1 MLHLPKPGDVAPY
14 YQKYIDL
21 VPQTND
27 VLDELYQQHLDTI
40 DLITSLDDETL
51 LSAYA
56 PGKWTILELVVHL
69 MDTERVFSYR
79 ALRFSRNDTTELP
92 GFDEN
97 SFAANSEANQRK
109 VLSLVKEYS
118 LIRSCTIELFRGL
131 SQTQLN
137 RTGIANGNAMKTS
150 AIPYILCGH
159 EIHHRN
165 VIESLYIGK

>member
-1 MLHLPKPGDVAPY
+1 MLHFPKPGDNAAY
-14 YQKYIDL
+14 FDKYISL
-21 VPQTND
+21 VPKTND
-27 VLDELYQQHLDTI
+27 ILDELYQQHLDTI

-69 MDTERVFSYR
+69 MDTERIFSYR
-79 ALRFSRNDTTELP
+79 ALRFSRNDKTELP

-97 SFAANSEANQRK
+97 SFAAQSEANDRK
-109 VLSLVKEYS
+109 VLSLVKEFS
-118 LIRSCTIELFRGL
+118 LVRSCTIELFRGL
-131 SQTQLN
+131 SETQLN
-137 RTGIANGNAMKTS
+137 RAGIADGNPMKTS

-165 VIESLYIGK
+165 VIESLYIVK